1 MSDCGCNSGIKIIY
15 SCSGAADV
23 GELADRAVRQ
33 LRKDGVAQGSCIAAI
48 GADLSGYVQ
57 SAKGADMAI
66 AIDGCSVGC
75 AKLNMEKIGVTPV
88 AINLAELGFK
98 KGESP
103 FSENLLASAVDKI
116 KKMLNGEKKEPELKI
131 KTSSGGGCGC
141 GGRC

>member
-1 MSDCGCNSGIKIIY
+1 MASCDCDAGIKIIY

-23 GELADRAVRQ
+23 GELADRVVRQ
-33 LRKDGVAQGSCIAAI
+33 LRKDGIAQGSCIAAI

-75 AKLNMEKIGVTPV
+75 AKLNLEKIGVIPV
-88 AINLAELGFK
+88 AINFADLGYK
-98 KGESP
+98 KGESQ
-103 FSENLLASAVDKI
+103 FSETLLASAVNDI
-116 KKMLNGEKKEPELKI
+116 KRVLNGEKKVVELKI
-131 KTSSGGGCGC
+131 KTSQGGCGC

>member
-1 MSDCGCNSGIKIIY
+1 MAGCDCNTGVKIIY

-33 LRKDGVAQGSCIAAI
+33 LRKEGVAQGSCIAAV

-66 AIDGCSVGC
+66 AVDGCSVGC
-75 AKLNMEKIGVTPV
+75 TRLNLEKIGVAPV
-88 AINLAELGFK
+88 AIDLTGLGYK

-103 FSENLLASAVDKI
+103 YSDQLLSSVVSDI
-116 KKMLNGEKKEPELKI
+116 KKVLSGDMKKEEINKPV
-131 KTSSGGGCGC
+131 SGGCGC
-141 GGRC
+141 CS